1 MVPSHWGEQ
10 RHPVA
15 GMENSKYWVF
25 LGYGWSQMGQA
36 FSQGTPDSEDPSM
49 GFALLKFLTAVD
61 DLLRMLA
68 Q

>member
-1 MVPSHWGEQ
+1 MS
-10 RHPVA
+10 

-25 LGYGWSQMGQA
+25 LGYGWSQMGQT
-36 FSQGTPDSEDPSM
+36 FSQGPPDSEDPSM